1 MTEFTELEIPYTGVK
16 LLLSRVHCGACFAS
30 KVLHQSTLNHYPQI
44 NADEK
49 RILEIIGVY
58 PRVSAV

>member
-1 MTEFTELEIPYTGVK
+1 MVFLDRRRT
-16 LLLSRVHCGACFAS
+16 
-30 KVLHQSTLNHYPQI
+30 QI